1 MRRVGWKGDREQGQE
16 MPGGTQKMA
25 GTWRKPVR
33 LFQSHSG
40 SRIHRDWAKHKGK
53 ARNDS

>member
-1 MRRVGWKGDREQGQE
+1 VRRVGWKGDREQGQE

-25 GTWRKPVR
+25 GIWRKPVR

-40 SRIHRDWAKHKGK
+40 SRIHRDWAKRKGK